1 MNKKNIIILSSAVAI
16 LIIAVIVFI
25 CIKISEASEPNED
38 VITITDEN
46 KPKGF
51 IFYDEYTDQMKIS
64 DFIGTPIVLAFWN
77 SSSSAS
83 LDMLE
88 LLEEVY
94 NDYRYD
100 VKFLV
105 IDTNETN
112 EDIIQLVRDYEFKFS
127 VYYDLD
133 NLAKNYYSFIKL
145 PSLIFLNADGTKSS
159 QIESKINEKNLRTN
173 LDKIVE

>member
-1 MNKKNIIILSSAVAI
+1 MSKKNIIILSSAILI
-16 LIIAVIVFI
+16 LIIAIIIFV
-25 CIKISEASEPNED
+25 CIKISSSSEIGEG
-38 VITITDEN
+38 VVTITDEN
-46 KPKGF
+46 KPMGF
-51 IFYDEYTDQMKIS
+51 IFYDEYNDQMKIS
-64 DFIGTPIVLAFWN
+64 DFVGTPILVAFWN
-77 SSSSAS
+77 SSTSAS

-112 EDIIQLVRDYEFKFS
+112 DDITQIVRDYEFKFS

-145 PSLIFLNADGTKSS
+145 PTLIFLNADGSKSA

-173 LDKIVE
+173 LDKITE